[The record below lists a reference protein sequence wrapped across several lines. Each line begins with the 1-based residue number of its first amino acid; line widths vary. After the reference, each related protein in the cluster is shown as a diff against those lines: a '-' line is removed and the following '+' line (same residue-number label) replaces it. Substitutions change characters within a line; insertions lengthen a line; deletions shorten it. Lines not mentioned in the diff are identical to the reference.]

1 MARPVTSEPALRTNR
16 ISDAAIHEE
25 VASGDESTLRSQ
37 EQRRDIPHI
46 VRGAGPLCRAAV
58 DHAPLARAA
67 RPCQLVLRKRRHND
81 ARANGVDARAALA
94 PADRRGRVGR
104 GLSDRGGYFES
115 RGSTRRPC
123 CAVSVSSCLWR
134 LSRAEA
140 TTKTGVGGY
149 LDRGARRTRAMSQK
163 GAGRTDRLRQ
173 EHNSKKAGLYGSRN
187 ATARMKPA
195 EPFSML

>member
-1 MARPVTSEPALRTNR
+1 MMPGLMVLMRAPRLPQRTGE
-16 ISDAAIHEE
+16 DEE
-25 VASGDESTLRSQ
+25 GVAFPTEAVTLRAV
-37 EQRRDIPHI
+37 
-46 VRGAGPLCRAAV
+46 VRT
-58 DHAPLARAA
+58 
-67 RPCQLVLRKRRHND
+67 
-81 ARANGVDARAALA
+81 
-94 PADRRGRVGR
+94 RG
-104 GLSDRGGYFES
+104 
-115 RGSTRRPC
+115 PC
-123 CAVSVSSCLWR
+123 CAVSVSSRLWG

-140 TTKTGVGGY
+140 TTMTGMGGY